1 VKSTFIFRRSLNKLV
16 INKKLKTMGN
26 LNQKPILYIRNQN
39 ENYFKIDNSKAK
51 ECTEPEG
58 LADNVEIIKTNELET
73 SIKVNPFTENPDKVW
88 EQIEPK
94 IIKNQ
99 IEPLKLDEPIYD
111 NKVFKLYFWHIQ

>member
-1 VKSTFIFRRSLNKLV
+1 
-16 INKKLKTMGN
+16 MGN

-58 LADNVEIIKTNELET
+58 LAENVEIIKINELET

-111 NKVFKLYFWHIQ
+111 NKVFNLYFCHIH